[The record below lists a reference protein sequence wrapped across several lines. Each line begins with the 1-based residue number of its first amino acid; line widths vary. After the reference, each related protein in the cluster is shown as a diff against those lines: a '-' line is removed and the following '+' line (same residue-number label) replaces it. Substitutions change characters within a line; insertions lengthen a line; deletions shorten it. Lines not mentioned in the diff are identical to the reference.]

1 MNQWMIKLKNIKA
14 IIGTNLEKLFL
25 NLKYPEHCK
34 AACIYKNNEYEIE
47 VWVMPDKVYDIIVKM
62 SSRKFKKLA
71 GENAFWAEWVG
82 NGVERDEYG
91 RVTSW
96 SWTELP

>member
-1 MNQWMIKLKNIKA
+1 M
-14 IIGTNLEKLFL
+14 
-25 NLKYPEHCK
+25 
-34 AACIYKNNEYEIE
+34 
-47 VWVMPDKVYDIIVKM
+47 VMPDKVYDIIVKM

-91 RVTSW
+91 RVTGW

>member
-1 MNQWMIKLKNIKA
+1 MNQWGIKLKNIKA
-14 IIGTNLEKLFL
+14 IIGTNLENLFL

-34 AACIYKNNEYEIE
+34 AACIYKNDEYEIE
-47 VWVMPDKVYDIIVKM
+47 LWVMPDKVYDIIDKM

-71 GENAFWAEWVG
+71 GENASWVEWVG
-82 NGVERDEYG
+82 NRVERDEYG
-91 RVTSW
+91 RVTGW